1 MASSTS
7 SIPANARKIEETR
20 EEENRKKTKTNPVQG
35 GHTLICTSTIV
46 VAVRAI
52 CVCVFV
58 CVSLFLFC
66 VDKKKERPDQ
76 VVASG
81 DDNKQIPVRIFF

>member
-66 VDKKKERPDQ
+66 VDKKKGTAGPGGCEW
-76 VVASG
+76 
-81 DDNKQIPVRIFF
+81 